1 MFNTDL
7 LSFSK
12 DLCSLEQLLVLTFL
26 FSLTIVLFENVGFSI
41 LIGSSQIITFFVK
54 IGSIS
59 GSFVYLLLLNLS
71 LDLLQ
76 KSSFFSLKAS

>member
-59 GSFVYLLLLNLS
+59 GSFSYLLLLNLS